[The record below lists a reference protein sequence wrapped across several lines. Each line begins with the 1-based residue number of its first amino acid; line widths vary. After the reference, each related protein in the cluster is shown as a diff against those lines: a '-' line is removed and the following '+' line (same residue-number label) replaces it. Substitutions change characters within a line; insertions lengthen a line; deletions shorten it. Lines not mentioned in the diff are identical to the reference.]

1 MTTSAA
7 KANVL
12 GRFWQLVLETS
23 EAAVA
28 VHYDA
33 PWGAP
38 WGDQH
43 ARASSAS
50 RDDHASAGPDRSN
63 PCAAPAR

>member
-33 PWGAP
+33 PWGDP
-38 WGDQH
+38 H
-43 ARASSAS
+43 ARAWSAS
-50 RDDHASAGPDRSN
+50 RDDASAGPDRSN